1 MTADPPDFC
10 PLRIF
15 LIEDQRDSLEALQ
28 IYLEQSGHVV
38 FSARNK
44 AEALREIPRAN
55 CHVLVSDIN
64 LPDGNGWDLMQEVG
78 KLCPDYA
85 IAISGHGM
93 KADRER
99 SAESGFRHHLV
110 KPISAQKLDTLLQE
124 ATTELGRKKN
134 DLREGEHFKPGAT
147 RPSSQFPSPVR
158 FAFPDTSEP
167 RSPRVGH

>member
-15 LIEDQRDSLEALQ
+15 VIEDHRDTLEALQ
-28 IYLEQSGHVV
+28 ISLEQSGHVV

-55 CHVLVSDIN
+55 CHVLISDIN

-124 ATTELGRKKN
+124 ATTELKEK
-134 DLREGEHFKPGAT
+134 EK
-147 RPSSQFPSPVR
+147 
-158 FAFPDTSEP
+158 
-167 RSPRVGH
+167 

>member
-1 MTADPPDFC
+1 MTADRPDFY

-15 LIEDQRDSLEALQ
+15 VIEDHRDTLEALQ

-38 FSARNK
+38 FSARSK

-55 CHVLVSDIN
+55 CHVLISDIN

-124 ATTELGRKKN
+124 ATTELKEK
-134 DLREGEHFKPGAT
+134 EK
-147 RPSSQFPSPVR
+147 
-158 FAFPDTSEP
+158 
-167 RSPRVGH
+167 

>member
-1 MTADPPDFC
+1 MTADRPDFY

-15 LIEDQRDSLEALQ
+15 VIEDHRDTLEALQ

-38 FSARNK
+38 FSARSK

-55 CHVLVSDIN
+55 CHVLISDIN

-93 KADRER
+93 KADR
-99 SAESGFRHHLV
+99 
-110 KPISAQKLDTLLQE
+110 
-124 ATTELGRKKN
+124 
-134 DLREGEHFKPGAT
+134 
-147 RPSSQFPSPVR
+147 
-158 FAFPDTSEP
+158 
-167 RSPRVGH
+167 

>member
-1 MTADPPDFC
+1 LLINAFKFIQQVSEILVCHGRQDPGSRFPHGMTADHFY

-15 LIEDQRDSLEALQ
+15 VIEDHKDTLEALQ

-38 FSARNK
+38 FSARSK

-55 CHVLVSDIN
+55 CHVLISDIN

-85 IAISGHGM
+85 IAISGQGM
-93 KADRER
+93 KSDRER

-110 KPISAQKLDTLLQE
+110 KPIVAQKLDTLLQE
-124 ATTELGRKKN
+124 ATTELKEK
-134 DLREGEHFKPGAT
+134 EKMT
-147 RPSSQFPSPVR
+147 
-158 FAFPDTSEP
+158 
-167 RSPRVGH
+167 